1 MPKRPRWSSKF
12 EIKPGSWVFVPTADT
27 VRYGKKIK
35 QSIEDRWSSPIF
47 YYHLRN
53 GGHVQALSSHIGN
66 DFFVHL
72 DISDFFG
79 CINKSRVTRCLKGFY
94 PYNKAREIAIEST
107 VRDPNNSNIKK
118 YILPFGFVQSPLIAS
133 LCLQR
138 SRLGRYLSDLNKMED
153 FKVSVYMDDIVISS
167 SHDVDLSNV
176 LREVKEIAEKAGFP
190 LNSAKEEGPAGKITA
205 FNIELSKNTL
215 ALTDERLQEFI
226 MAYRETD
233 NLNVKSGIVG
243 YVTTVNKDQAAKIV

>member
-1 MPKRPRWSSKF
+1 M
-12 EIKPGSWVFVPTADT
+12 
-27 VRYGKKIK
+27 
-35 QSIEDRWSSPIF
+35 
-47 YYHLRN
+47 
-53 GGHVQALSSHIGN
+53 
-66 DFFVHL
+66 
-72 DISDFFG
+72 
-79 CINKSRVTRCLKGFY
+79 
-94 PYNKAREIAIEST
+94 
-107 VRDPNNSNIKK
+107 
-118 YILPFGFVQSPLIAS
+118 
-133 LCLQR
+133 
-138 SRLGRYLSDLNKMED
+138 SDLNKMED

-233 NLNVKSGIVG
+233 NLNVQSGIVG